1 MLLEVVVNIIHVG
14 VFLSQSRKHKDV
26 HNNSINIV
34 IFGDSI
40 PKGLDI
46 RNLNSRPNNVKQCNN
61 NKNNIM

>member
-1 MLLEVVVNIIHVG
+1 MG